1 MTIDINTLSARELE
15 TLITKAR
22 KRKTTLNKRKPVTQV
37 RKKLA
42 QLAKNEGYTLDEL
55 FGTGG
60 GGATAAR
67 APRGT
72 AKKAARKS
80 LGKVPPK
87 YRDPANAE
95 NTWTG
100 RGKQPRWLA
109 AYTGEGRNLDEFL
122 IK

>member
-42 QLAKNEGYTLDEL
+42 QLAKNEGYTLNEL

-60 GGATAAR
+60 G
-67 APRGT
+67 AP
-72 AKKAARKS
+72 A
-80 LGKVPPK
+80 
-87 YRDPANAE
+87 
-95 NTWTG
+95 
-100 RGKQPRWLA
+100 
-109 AYTGEGRNLDEFL
+109 
-122 IK
+122 